1 MQAEERL
8 KKELHE
14 VAVEIDKA
22 ERKLKALRRHPA
34 EVSKGRTRFSFITS
48 KEQMLEAAEV
58 AKKLDALK
66 RREQEIRDKLRLHSQ

>member
-34 EVSKGRTRFSFITS
+34 EVSKGKKRFSFITS
-48 KEQMLEAAEV
+48 KEQMLEAAEA

-66 RREQEIRDKLRLHSQ
+66 RREQEIRDRLHLRSQ

>member
-1 MQAEERL
+1 MPAEKGL
-8 KKELHE
+8 KKKLHD

-48 KEQMLEAAEV
+48 KEQMAEAAEV
-58 AKKLDALK
+58 AKELDNLK
-66 RREQEIRDKLRLHSQ
+66 RREQEIRDRLHSRSQ